1 MHCKTGPMDKAMS
14 NERLKGTVKFFNTAK
29 GYGFIK
35 PDDGSKDIFVHITAV
50 QRSGLPQLD
59 EGMQLGFEVAPD
71 ANGRGPQAVELQLL

>member
-1 MHCKTGPMDKAMS
+1 MGR
-14 NERLKGTVKFFNTAK
+14 ERLTGIVKFFNMAK

-35 PDDGSKDIFVHITAV
+35 PDGGGKDVFVHITAV

-59 EGMQLGFEVAPD
+59 EGMSLGFEIEPD